1 MLIFLDFD
9 ESVTDGH
16 THIRHTASVHGIW
29 YSLLFLAY
37 FAHLTQ
43 YFLHLPNL
51 ATPPG
56 HSLTVLTDLGK
67 EESTL
72 MTFYCTKKGKNNQK
86 NEKKRA
92 QIPNPPFLR
101 CFYDKKGHTYCP
113 YEM

>member
-1 MLIFLDFD
+1 MNRL
-9 ESVTDGH
+9 GH
-16 THIRHTASVHGIW
+16 TESVHGIW

-72 MTFYCTKKGKNNQK
+72 MTFYYKKKEEKYSKKQK
-86 NEKKRA
+86 KTC
-92 QIPNPPFLR
+92 PNSESPFFAL
-101 CFYDKKGHTYCP
+101 FL
-113 YEM
+113 